1 MILQC
6 LWLLEESL
14 TDLQGKVGKGSI
26 EDVDVSKRVSE
37 KHLLLLHDFAEAFD
51 HADHNKLENS

>member
-1 MILQC
+1 M
-6 LWLLEESL
+6 
-14 TDLQGKVGKGSI
+14 QGKVGKGSI

-51 HADHNKLENS
+51 HVDHNKLENS